1 MTSSKFKP
9 IIMGALPL
17 FALYIAFMITIFVM
31 YSHQVEKF
39 RTEKTSTLR
48 KETNLITGIYQRFS
62 DFLYDNSI
70 KKSDAAELLYESW
83 KNPETKDKNR
93 VLLKKQMDDI
103 YSEIKKYAYRQ
114 LHFHLPDTE
123 SFLRMHRPEKY
134 GDILKS
140 ARETVAAAN
149 LYKTK
154 VSGFEEGRIFNGY
167 RYLYPLFFNEKH
179 AGSVEIS
186 VSFNAVIEAL
196 KRLFKKEYI
205 FMLKKEVVD
214 EKVFESEQSN
224 YETSFLSGNYLMD
237 KRVSEKSYGNLKK
250 MLKSNNS
257 SVLKD
262 LNADFS
268 TGRDFIYSFNN
279 SGENI
284 LLIAVKLEN
293 FKKDHVGYLISIE
306 KSDEYI
312 HLKKD
317 TAQQLILLSIIIL
330 LLFCLIE
337 YHIWV
342 RIKMKELAMRDKL
355 TSLYNRHMFLE
366 LLNQTIS
373 RMKRDN
379 VNSVL
384 IIADI
389 DHFKEI
395 NDNYGHNKG
404 DSVLRQFAEI
414 LNKNIR
420 ESDTSARWGG
430 EEFVILLPNTKIDDG
445 IKIAEKIRGII
456 EHSDFNIG
464 KTITCSFGV
473 AEIKPEDSDKP
484 VIIEKADKMLY
495 KAKKNGRNRVESF
508 KNENITDS

>member
-1 MTSSKFKP
+1 MTSGRFKP
-9 IIMGALPL
+9 MIMGALPL
-17 FALYIAFMITIFVM
+17 FALYIAFIITILIM
-31 YSHQVEKF
+31 YSHQVENF
-39 RTEKTSTLR
+39 RIEKTSNLR
-48 KETNLITGIYQRFS
+48 RETDLITGIYQRFS

-83 KNPETKDKNR
+83 KNPEKKDKNR

-140 ARETVAAAN
+140 VRETVAAAN
-149 LYKTK
+149 LYKKT

-167 RYLYPLFFNEKH
+167 RYIYPLFYKDIH
-179 AGSVEIS
+179 SGSVEIS
-186 VSFNAVIEAL
+186 ISFNAVIEAL

-224 YETSFLSGNYLMD
+224 YETSFLSGSYVMD
-237 KRVSEKSYGNLKK
+237 KEISVKNYGILKGILNRNSRALKNL
-250 MLKSNNS
+250 NT
-257 SVLKD
+257 
-262 LNADFS
+262 DFS
-268 TGRDFIYSFNN
+268 SGQDFIYAFEN
-279 SGENI
+279 SGKNI

-317 TAQQLILLSIIIL
+317 TAQQLFLLSIIIL

-366 LLNQTIS
+366 ILNQTIS
-373 RMKRDN
+373 RMKRYN
-379 VNSVL
+379 INSVL

-404 DSVLRQFAEI
+404 DSVLKQFAEI
-414 LNKNIR
+414 LNRNIR

-430 EEFVILLPNTKIDDG
+430 EEFVILLPNTNIDDG
-445 IKIAEKIRGII
+445 INIAEKIRGII
-456 EHSDFNIG
+456 EQSDFNIG

-508 KNENITDS
+508 KNDNITDS

>member
-312 HLKKD
+312 HLKK
-317 TAQQLILLSIIIL
+317 IL
-330 LLFCLIE
+330 
-337 YHIWV
+337 
-342 RIKMKELAMRDKL
+342 
-355 TSLYNRHMFLE
+355 
-366 LLNQTIS
+366 
-373 RMKRDN
+373 
-379 VNSVL
+379 
-384 IIADI
+384 
-389 DHFKEI
+389 
-395 NDNYGHNKG
+395 
-404 DSVLRQFAEI
+404 
-414 LNKNIR
+414 
-420 ESDTSARWGG
+420 
-430 EEFVILLPNTKIDDG
+430 
-445 IKIAEKIRGII
+445 
-456 EHSDFNIG
+456 HS
-464 KTITCSFGV
+464 S
-473 AEIKPEDSDKP
+473 
-484 VIIEKADKMLY
+484 
-495 KAKKNGRNRVESF
+495 
-508 KNENITDS
+508 